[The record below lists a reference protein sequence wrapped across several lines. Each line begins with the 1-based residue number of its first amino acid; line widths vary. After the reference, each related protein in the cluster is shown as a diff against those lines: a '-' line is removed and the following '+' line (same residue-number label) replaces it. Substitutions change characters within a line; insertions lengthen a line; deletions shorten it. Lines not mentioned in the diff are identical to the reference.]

1 MKLLIE
7 KDYTSLSKKGAEII
21 AEFVRKK
28 PECVLGLATGSTPLG
43 IYEELIRQ
51 HRLGGNAGLDFS
63 KVTTFN
69 LDEYCGLEESNPQS
83 YHYYMR
89 ENFFNHV
96 NVRPEN
102 INIPNGN
109 SADPHQECIR
119 YEAALEASGGVDL
132 QLLGLGP
139 NGHIGF
145 NEPDE
150 HLILDTHVV
159 GLSQE
164 TIEANSR
171 FFVSA
176 EQVPRAAITMGIGS
190 IMKAKKILLV
200 VNGKG
205 KADIVRKIMEE
216 RSISPKI
223 PASIL
228 HVHPDAT
235 ILLDSESASALERN

>member
-89 ENFFNHV
+89 GNFFNHV
-96 NVRPEN
+96 NLRPEN